1 MKKTLLISSLFVATA
16 LVSQSALAEVK
27 VRAGVAGASYE
38 LGGNYIV
45 ATSSYTPVSVGL
57 TFAGDNGM
65 YLDLSASGGSGK
77 HDGWK
82 AGGYPAEKF
91 KRSDASVIAGASFL
105 NPENGLATTFY
116 VGYKT
121 GKTTL
126 GAENVPYVAWYSE
139 TFKTSGFVFG
149 GGASFPIAGGRAG
162 SVGVNAGLGLMGATW
177 QDDTGFNEKSKTA
190 VGGSLGASYTYPFAN
205 HFGVIADLKYQ
216 TYNYK
221 FEDNATWKKNITE
234 RIYTFGVSLYAKF

>member
-16 LVSQSALAEVK
+16 FMSQTAQAEVK
-27 VRAGVAGASYE
+27 LRAGVAGASYE

-45 ATSSYTPVSVGL
+45 ATSSYAPVNIGL
-57 TFAGDNGM
+57 TFAADNGM
-65 YLDLSASGGSGK
+65 YFDLSASGGSGK

-82 AGGYPAEKF
+82 RYGYSAENF
-91 KRSDASVIAGASFL
+91 KRSDASAILGASFL
-105 NPENGLATTFY
+105 NQNNGLATTFY

-126 GAENVPYVAWYSE
+126 GAEHVPQVAWYSE

-149 GGASFPIAGGRAG
+149 GGASFPIASGRAG

-177 QDDTGFNEKSKTA
+177 DDDTGFHQESKTA
-190 VGGSLGASYTYPFAN
+190 VGGSLGASYTYPFATN
-205 HFGVIADLKYQ
+205 FGVTADLKYQ

-221 FEDNATWKKNITE
+221 FENSATWKKNITE
-234 RIYTFGVSLYAKF
+234 RIYTFGVSLYTKF